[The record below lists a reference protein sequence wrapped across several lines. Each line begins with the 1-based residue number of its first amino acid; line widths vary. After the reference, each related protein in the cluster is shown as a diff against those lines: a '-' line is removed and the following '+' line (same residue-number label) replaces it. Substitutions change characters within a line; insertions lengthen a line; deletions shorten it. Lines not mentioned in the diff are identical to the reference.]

1 MKTIKMFMLDVVVE
15 LLNCYIE
22 ENNLNEWKVEVVN
35 SDLKLLNKTTQQYAI
50 WNIYDY
56 DEDYEVIKEKVIKF
70 LKLQTITK

>member
-1 MKTIKMFMLDVVVE
+1 MKTINTFMLDVTSA

-22 ENNLNEWKVEVVN
+22 ENNLNEWEVEVIN
-35 SDLKLLNKTTQQYAI
+35 SGLKLLNKTTQQYAT

-56 DEDYEVIKEKVIKF
+56 DEDYEAIKKSVIKL